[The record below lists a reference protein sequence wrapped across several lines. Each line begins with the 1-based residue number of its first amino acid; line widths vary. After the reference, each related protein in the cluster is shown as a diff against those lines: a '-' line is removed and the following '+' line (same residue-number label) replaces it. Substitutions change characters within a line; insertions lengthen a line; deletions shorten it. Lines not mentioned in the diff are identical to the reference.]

1 MSYTTSAAVATCTVP
16 DLSSVEEA
24 ALAVYDYC
32 VNHPDEIPESLD
44 EYDSDDFVS
53 AIESYL
59 DFDDQESLVI
69 SYDSE
74 ADGNSCA
81 EVFDF
86 LASHFACLQSS
97 PFMEVSWSSFDSR
110 RGTQGG
116 TDYYNRAGELIDVR
130 AVLTAHFTSV

>member
-1 MSYTTSAAVATCTVP
+1 MSTTTCAAVATCTVP
-16 DLSSVEEA
+16 DLSSAKEA

-53 AIESYL
+53 AIENYL
-59 DFDDQESLVI
+59 DFDDQGSLVI

-74 ADGNSCA
+74 ADGNFDS

-97 PFMEVSWSSFDSR
+97 PFMEVSHSSFDTR
-110 RGTQGG
+110 HGTDGR
-116 TDYYNRAGELIDVR
+116 TDYYSRAGELIDVR
-130 AVLTAHFTSV
+130 AVLTAHLTSA